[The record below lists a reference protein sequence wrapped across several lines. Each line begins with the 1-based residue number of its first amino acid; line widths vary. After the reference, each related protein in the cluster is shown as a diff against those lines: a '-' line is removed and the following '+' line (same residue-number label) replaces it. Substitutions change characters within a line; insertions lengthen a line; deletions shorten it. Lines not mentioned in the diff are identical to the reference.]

1 MTRDKLYII
10 KLIYIKFEIIII
22 SIFINAKFIL
32 VISLLNKK

>member
-22 SIFINAKFIL
+22 SIFINAKLDF
-32 VISLLNKK
+32 NN